1 MRRRIALWAVVLS
14 LLMCTACQ
22 PSQSIIGKPTEQT
35 KTMPECDKK
44 LTISANIQDAEAM
57 PGTAL
62 WDYFQKLFN
71 VEIDLWPLTFNNR
84 HEQTRQWVASGNMPD
99 LMWMDLDETMFAEYA
114 NWSLQDMFEAYPTM
128 EELEEKWPNIAEIYN
143 RSENVGDELMTVS
156 GKRILCCVK
165 IQNTTSCLRW
175 VGFTAGT
182 GQSSWGCIRR
192 TISTPGTNGWN

>member
-1 MRRRIALWAVVLS
+1 
-14 LLMCTACQ
+14 
-22 PSQSIIGKPTEQT
+22 
-35 KTMPECDKK
+35 
-44 LTISANIQDAEAM
+44 M

-156 GKRILCCVK
+156 GKRYAHPM
-165 IQNTTSCLRW
+165 LRENPEYNFMSAMGW
-175 VGFTAGT
+175 
-182 GQSSWGCIRR
+182 IYRR
-192 TISTPGTNGWN
+192 DWAKQLGLYQEDDIYTWDE